1 MPDGSGAL
9 IRTGQETQNQD
20 TLRFAVYGQDAA
32 LPVQE
37 GVYSALVPAFGVKQG
52 SSAFAVLIEQGDALA
67 TISAGRAGGE
77 TGYYQVGAQFAI
89 TPFAQEK
96 TRMGLRNMSARL
108 AMTAASSYA
117 TASFPAIT
125 HPIPAWRWLCGS
137 S

>member
-1 MPDGSGAL
+1 M
-9 IRTGQETQNQD
+9 
-20 TLRFAVYGQDAA
+20 
-32 LPVQE
+32 
-37 GVYSALVPAFGVKQG
+37 PAFGVKQG

-96 TRMGLRNMSARL
+96 TEDGIAQYVG
-108 AMTAASSYA
+108 TAGYDGASSYA